1 MILVSLGTQDK
12 QFTRLLDMIQKL
24 IDDKIIN
31 EEVIVQSGYTK
42 YKSENMQIFDY
53 VCMEKFNSLLNEC
66 DLLITHGGV
75 GTIMSALKIK
85 KPVIACA
92 RLSKYHEHHNDHQC
106 EIINSFSDSGYL
118 IKCDDQNDLKH
129 CLIQVKQIE
138 MKDVVSNN
146 LNFIKLLEK
155 YIGE

>member
-12 QFTRLLDMIQKL
+12 QFTRLLIMIQKL
-24 IDDKIIN
+24 IEDKIIV
-31 EEVIVQSGYTK
+31 EEVIVQAGYTK
-42 YKSENMQIFDY
+42 FESSQMQIFDY
-53 VCMEKFNSLLNEC
+53 VSMEKFNSLLNEC

-92 RLSKYHEHHNDHQC
+92 RLSEYQEHHNDHQC

-118 IKCDDQNDLKH
+118 IKCDDQNDLKQ
-129 CLIQVKQIE
+129 CLIQVEKIE
-138 MKDVVSNN
+138 MKDIVSNN
-146 LNFIKLLEK
+146 QKFIKLLEK